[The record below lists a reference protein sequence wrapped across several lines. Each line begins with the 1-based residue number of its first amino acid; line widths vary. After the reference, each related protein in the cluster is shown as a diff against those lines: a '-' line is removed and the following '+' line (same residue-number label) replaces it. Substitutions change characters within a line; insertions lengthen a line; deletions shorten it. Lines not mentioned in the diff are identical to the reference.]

1 MRLDEKTAVI
11 TGGGRGI
18 GAAVANAL
26 AKAGAAVVV
35 ASRTASDIEGVA
47 SGLVADGHRAWAIRC
62 DVSDPS
68 SVQNLAAAAAEHLG
82 QVDIL
87 VNSAGIG
94 LSAPIQKITLEDW
107 NTAFAVNATGSFLCI
122 QAFLP
127 GMVERQWGRV
137 VNVASVAGLTG
148 LQYTAAYSASKH
160 AVIGLT
166 RCVGAE
172 VAKKGVTVNAVCPGF
187 VNTDMTVQSIDR
199 IVEKTGITR
208 EDALQGILGTTP
220 QDRLFQPEEVAHA
233 VLSLCDE
240 QARGI
245 NGQTI
250 VIDGGA
256 LLA

>member
-1 MRLDEKTAVI
+1 MRLEKKTAVI

-26 AKAGAAVVV
+26 ADAGVAVVV
-35 ASRTASDIEGVA
+35 ASRTKSDIEGVA
-47 SGLVADGHRAWAIRC
+47 AALTADGHRAWAVRC

-68 SVQNLAAAAAEHLG
+68 SVRNLATSATEHLG
-82 QVDIL
+82 HVDIL

-94 LSAPIQKITLEDW
+94 LSAPIQKITLDDW
-107 NTAFAVNATGSFLCI
+107 NAAFAVNATGAFLCT

-137 VNVASVAGLTG
+137 VTVASVAGLTG
-148 LQYTAAYSASKH
+148 LPYTAAYSASKH

-166 RCVGAE
+166 RCVAAE
-172 VAKKGVTVNAVCPGF
+172 VAEKGVTVNAVCPGF
-187 VNTDMTVQSIDR
+187 VNTGMTVQSIDR

-208 EDALQGILGTTP
+208 QDALQGILGTTP
-220 QDRLFQPEEVAHA
+220 QRRLFEPEEVAHA

-240 QARGI
+240 QAKGI
-245 NGQTI
+245 NGQAI
-250 VIDGGA
+250 VLDGGA

>member
-18 GAAVANAL
+18 GAAVAHAL
-26 AKAGAAVVV
+26 AEAGASVVV
-35 ASRTASDIEGVA
+35 ASRTESDIEGVA
-47 SGLVADGHRAWAIRC
+47 SALTANGHRAWAVRC

-68 SVQNLAAAAAEHLG
+68 SVQNLATSATGHLG
-82 QVDIL
+82 HVDIL

-94 LSAPIQKITLEDW
+94 VAAPIQKITLEDW
-107 NTAFAVNATGSFLCI
+107 NTAFAINATGSLLCI

-127 GMVERQWGRV
+127 GMVERRWGRV

-166 RCVGAE
+166 RCVAAE
-172 VAKKGVTVNAVCPGF
+172 VAKKGVTVNAICPGF
-187 VNTDMTVQSIDR
+187 VDTDMTVQTIDR

-220 QDRLFQPEEVAHA
+220 QHRLLQPEEVADA

-240 QARGI
+240 QANGT
-245 NGQTI
+245 NGQAI
-250 VIDGGA
+250 VLDGGA